1 MTDDRSRARGWRLNA
16 TSKKH
21 RGRHHLG
28 TTIRFRRDVC
38 AMKSVT
44 PPEKAGGVRAAARRR
59 GLRARR
65 RPGRR
70 RSCPYAVASLDI
82 CVTRVTRSRVS
93 IRLRYWPPE
102 VDPRVGVSR
111 QVQLAPA
118 RPRGR
123 VVSGILVADESRVF
137 TIPAASHP
145 ARTLSRSIEM
155 ISDHLLAQ
163 TVA

>member
-1 MTDDRSRARGWRLNA
+1 
-16 TSKKH
+16 
-21 RGRHHLG
+21 
-28 TTIRFRRDVC
+28 
-38 AMKSVT
+38 MKSVT
-44 PPEKAGGVRAAARRR
+44 PPEKAGGARAAARRR
-59 GLRARR
+59 GLRLRR
-65 RPGRR
+65 RPGPS
-70 RSCPYAVASLDI
+70 RSCPGPSSARGRAGASRGRRPPAPTRQRSAASAAPRRRRTTIFEIDI